1 MNKTSK
7 DTGNNGLSKD
17 SNFSLIGNSMI
28 KQLTVSEML
37 NYQNFN
43 KFQKLSSSLIMLVMK
58 LKQLNKDKSFIQR
71 LVLFLKNIEENIK
84 PLNVTI

>member
-7 DTGNNGLSKD
+7 DTENNGLSKD
-17 SNFSLIGNSMI
+17 SNFSLTENFMI

-43 KFQKLSSSLIMLVMK
+43 RFQKLSSSLIMLVMK
-58 LKQLNKDKSFIQR
+58 LKQLNKDSSFIEK
-71 LVLFLKNIEENIK
+71 LVLFLKNIEENTK
-84 PLNVTI
+84 RQNVTI

>member
-7 DTGNNGLSKD
+7 DTENNGLSKD
-17 SNFSLIGNSMI
+17 SNFSLTENFMI

-43 KFQKLSSSLIMLVMK
+43 RFQKLSSSLIMLVMK
-58 LKQLNKDKSFIQR
+58 LKQLNKDSSFIQK
-71 LVLFLKNIEENIK
+71 LVLFLKNIEENTK
-84 PLNVTI
+84 RQNVTI